1 MRFRAAL
8 ADRVRPGNA
17 AAKFAGSDRG
27 TPGAKQAHPVESEV
41 PLPVSRSRSPG
52 GWGGSA
58 SAVSS
63 PWWMSAFDGEEQV
76 VASGVVPVLRG
87 GAHDPDPSGH
97 QLVGLP
103 RARERGMVVRADEH
117 DSGAGALGSVAGV
130 GEAPAAEECVVGEE
144 LLAVVGG
151 AGGEVDLDEQV
162 EGELQRFDA
171 ELEREVGLD
180 LGERLEL
187 EVDDR
192 LPVGD
197 RDLVERDRVPAL
209 ALADLGDGV
218 AAGGVAGC
226 APAVGGQRRRRRGGT
241 RSPSRA
247 RGGRARAGRRGVARS
262 ASIRVSGRS
271 PGRARAAAR
280 PGGRGG
286 SASAAAAVC
295 RRWMSGRAGRWCAA
309 RSGRGGRA

>member
-1 MRFRAAL
+1 MVDVGL
-8 ADRVRPGNA
+8 
-17 AAKFAGSDRG
+17 
-27 TPGAKQAHPVESEV
+27 
-41 PLPVSRSRSPG
+41 
-52 GWGGSA
+52 
-58 SAVSS
+58 
-63 PWWMSAFDGEEQV
+63 DGEEQV
-76 VASGVVPVLRG
+76 VAPGVVPVLRG

-103 RARERGMVVRADEH
+103 RARERGMAVGADEH
-117 DSGAGALGSVAGV
+117 DGGTGALGSVAGV
-130 GEAPAAEECVVGEE
+130 GEAPAAEERVVGEE

-209 ALADLGDGV
+209 ALADLGDRV

-226 APAVGGQRRRRRGGT
+226 APAVGGRVADGAVELDRPAERVEVVREPAGVGLLDRLPFAFRGDRRGGLALL
-241 RSPSRA
+241 RDLE
-247 RGGRARAGRRGVARS
+247 
-262 ASIRVSGRS
+262 
-271 PGRARAAAR
+271 AAAGQR
-280 PGGRGG
+280 VQQRRF
-286 SASAAAAVC
+286 AVV
-295 RRWMSGRAGRWCAA
+295 G
-309 RSGRGGRA
+309 